1 MLRRFISAKKLAQY
15 FLPASILPIFMVTA
29 FAQQPAN
36 LRPPAVPRQIILAP
50 KLIIGTPA
58 MLAVLD
64 SRGRLMPKIEVEL
77 SGGQKTVTDVTG
89 RALFIAANQPGP
101 MTAKIAS
108 LGITAATNVV
118 AAENGSVGASS
129 LIVRLSPHAMTQHD
143 RFLLEGTGF
152 RNPADS
158 NRVTLNGE
166 PCLVVASSPV
176 ALVVLPG
183 PHVAV
188 GEAQL
193 KIAAEGANAGPFP
206 VSVIAL
212 EFSGPPSDVDAGST
226 GKLILHARG
235 TELPLVVEIRNGSPK
250 VIRLTQ
256 GNVQRVKTSGGA
268 DNVAPVDVNFVT
280 DGNYFVSARLI
291 SVDRHRD

>member
-1 MLRRFISAKKLAQY
+1 MLRGFISGKKLAQF
-15 FLPASILPIFMVTA
+15 FLLASFLHIFMVTA
-29 FAQQPAN
+29 FAQHSAN

-50 KLIIGTPA
+50 KLVIGTPS

-64 SRGRLMPKIEVEL
+64 SRGRLMPKVEVEI

-118 AAENGSVGASS
+118 SAENLSAGASS
-129 LIVRLSPHAMTQHD
+129 LIVRTFPRVMTQHD
-143 RFLLEGTGF
+143 RFVLEGTGF

-158 NRVTLNGE
+158 NHITLTGE

-206 VSVIAL
+206 VSVVAL
-212 EFSGPPSDVDAGST
+212 EFSGPASAVDAGST

-235 TELPLVVEIRNGSPK
+235 TDLPLIVEIRNGSPK
-250 VIRLTQ
+250 VIRLAQ
-256 GNVQRVKTSGGA
+256 GNVQRVETSGGA
-268 DNVAPVDVNFVT
+268 DNIAPVDVNFMT

-291 SVDRHRD
+291 SVDRHRN